1 MKDKTLK
8 EARIM
13 EDDDGHYYIL
23 PVELAKDFDSDLDKA
38 NATDEYS
45 YFIEKYGDYMQG
57 SHISTIVIYA
67 EL

>member
-13 EDDDGHYYIL
+13 EDGDGHYYII
-23 PVELAKDFDSDLDKA
+23 PVELVEDFESDLDNA

-45 YFIEKYGDYMQG
+45 YFIEKYGDYMQE